1 MGNIA
6 NSTIQDN
13 VMKRKSMFFFFI
25 LLVFAGA
32 ARADDTFSPLPVVPP
47 IAHDNTMNVHKI
59 RLGKMLFFEP
69 RLSRSKWISCATCHN
84 PAMGFTDRIPRAIG
98 HGMVT
103 GPRNTPTILNA
114 AFLKRQFWDGRAKT
128 LEEQALGPIEAS
140 IEMNLD
146 LPTVL
151 ERLKAIPRY
160 NKIFK
165 NAFPASSTAIT
176 KENLGKAI
184 AAYERTLVTPNSPID
199 RYLSGDKKAISAKAE
214 RGFNKF
220 KSLGCA
226 DCHSGPVFSDSDFH
240 VIRVPKSTDTGL
252 HKVTGKSEDKYK
264 FRTPTLRNIAITYPY
279 MNDGSIETLEEAVR
293 FMGKEALDKSL
304 DKDSVEEVVAFLHTL
319 TGNRF
324 LHTGI
329 PKLP

>member
-1 MGNIA
+1 M
-6 NSTIQDN
+6 SRDK
-13 VMKRKSMFFFFI
+13 VE
-25 LLVFAGA
+25 
-32 ARADDTFSPLPVVPP
+32 
-47 IAHDNTMNVHKI
+47 
-59 RLGKMLFFEP
+59 LGKMLFFEP

-84 PAMGFTDRIPRAIG
+84 PAMGFTDRLPRAIG

-114 AFLKRQFWDGRAKT
+114 AFLERQFWDGRAKT

-146 LPTVL
+146 LPTAIG
-151 ERLKAIPRY
+151 RLKAIPKY
-160 NKIFK
+160 NEIFK
-165 NAFPASSTAIT
+165 RAFPESSTAIT

-220 KSLGCA
+220 KSLGCS
-226 DCHSGPVFSDSDFH
+226 DCHSTPVFSDSDFH
-240 VIRVPKSTDTGL
+240 LIRVPKSTDTGL
-252 HKVTGKSEDKYK
+252 YKVTGKAEDKYK

-279 MNDGSIETLEEAVR
+279 MNDGSIETLEEAVK
-293 FMGKEALDKSL
+293 FMGKEALGKTL
-304 DKDSVEEVVAFLHTL
+304 EKDIVEELVAFLRTL
-319 TGNRF
+319 TGEKAVHNVF
-324 LHTGI
+324 